1 MAQYYLTEDGYK
13 KLKAEV
19 QRLEKLV
26 KHDIAK
32 EVAAAAD
39 HGDLKENAEYAA
51 AKERQLHYAK
61 KLAQLQQRLSGANV
75 VRKEEL
81 LPVDT
86 VTFGKTVH
94 LRDVESGNERV
105 CTILGEGESDP
116 NNGIIAYG
124 SPLARALI
132 GHKQGETV
140 EVQLP
145 RGPRRYEIA
154 EVDFF
159 EGYKD

>member
-13 KLKAEV
+13 KLQAEV

-81 LPVDT
+81 LPADT
-86 VTFGKTVH
+86 VTFGKTVR
-94 LRDVESGNERV
+94 LKDVESGNERV

-116 NNGIIAYG
+116 NKGIIGYG

-154 EVDFF
+154 EVDFS